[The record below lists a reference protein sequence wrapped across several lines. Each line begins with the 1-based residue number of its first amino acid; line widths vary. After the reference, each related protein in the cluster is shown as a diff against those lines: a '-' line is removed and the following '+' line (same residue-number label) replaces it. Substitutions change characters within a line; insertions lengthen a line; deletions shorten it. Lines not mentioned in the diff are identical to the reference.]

1 MFKSIGK
8 TLLTGI
14 ITVLPVLLTIYLL
27 FWMIGSSERIMGQAL
42 KWVLP
47 SNFYFPGLGVIAGV
61 LLLFIVGLLMKA
73 YVVRQLFAFGE
84 DLLLKL
90 PFIKSIYRSL
100 RDFFDFLSPKDKKP
114 GQVVAVNLNGMEMI
128 GLVTQEDPQRLPE
141 SFRDQD
147 KVMVYFPMSYMIGGF
162 TLFIPRDA
170 MRPLKMGKDEA
181 IRFVMTAGITGKNK
195 DK

>member
-1 MFKSIGK
+1 MFKSISK

-27 FWMIGSSERIMGQAL
+27 FWMVGSSERMMGQAL

-47 SNFYFPGLGVIAGV
+47 GHFYFPGLGVIVGV
-61 LLLFIVGLLMKA
+61 LLLFVVGLLMKA
-73 YVVRQLFAFGE
+73 YVVRELFAFGE
-84 DLLLKL
+84 RLLLKL
-90 PFIKSIYRSL
+90 PLIKSIYRSL

-114 GQVVAVNLNGMEMI
+114 GQVVAVNLNGMEII

-162 TLFIPRDA
+162 SMFVPRSA
-170 MRPLKMGKDEA
+170 IRPLKMGKDEA
-181 IRFVMTAGITGKNK
+181 IRFVMTAGITGKHG
-195 DK
+195 D

>member
-1 MFKSIGK
+1 MFKSISK
-8 TLLTGI
+8 TLLTGV
-14 ITVLPVLLTIYLL
+14 ITVLPILLTIYLL
-27 FWMIGSSERIMGQAL
+27 FWMIDSSERLMGSAL

-47 SNFYFPGLGVIAGV
+47 DHFYFPGLGVIAGL

-73 YVVRQLFAFGE
+73 YVVRQLFALGE

-90 PFIKSIYRSL
+90 PLIKSIYRSL

-114 GQVVAVNLNGMEMI
+114 GQVVAVNLYGMEMI
-128 GLVTQEDPQRLPE
+128 GLVTQEDSQRLPE

-162 TLFIPRDA
+162 TLFVPRA
-170 MRPLKMGKDEA
+170 SMRPLKMGKDEA

-195 DK
+195 D